1 MSRSKLIIISAPSGC
16 GKTTIVRE
24 IFKRHPEMKFSVSAT
39 TRKQRAGESDAKDYF
54 FLSKEDFEQKIAGN
68 ELVEWEKIY
77 DNYYGTLKSEV
88 DRALQ
93 SGTTMIFDID
103 VKGALN
109 IKQKYPKDAV
119 LIFIEPPTE
128 HILLE
133 RLVNRKTETEEVIRK
148 RLERV
153 PMELERGKEF
163 DFRVVND
170 KLDKAISDVDTIINN
185 TIKVVAQP

>member
-1 MSRSKLIIISAPSGC
+1 MLQPKLIVISAPSGC

-24 IFKRHPEMKFSVSAT
+24 IFKRHPDMKFSVSAT
-39 TRKQRAGESDAKDYF
+39 TRKQRSGEVYGKDYF
-54 FLSKEDFEQKIAGN
+54 FLSKDEFEQRIKNN

-77 DNYYGTLKSEV
+77 DNYYGTLKGEV
-88 DRALQ
+88 DRALE

-109 IKQKYPKDAV
+109 IKKKYPKDAV
-119 LIFIEPPTE
+119 LIFIEPPSVE
-128 HILLE
+128 ILQQ
-133 RLVNRKTETEEVIRK
+133 RLTGRKTESDEVIRK

-170 KLDKAISDVDTIINN
+170 KLEKAISDVDTIINN
-185 TIKVVAQP
+185 AIKANA

>member
-1 MSRSKLIIISAPSGC
+1 MPHSRLIVISAPSGC

-39 TRKQRAGESDAKDYF
+39 TRKQRTGESHGKDYF
-54 FLSKEDFEQKIAGN
+54 FLLKEDFEQKINGG

-93 SGTTMIFDID
+93 SGITMIFDID

-109 IKQKYPKDAV
+109 VKHKYPNDAV
-119 LIFIEPPTE
+119 LIFIEPPSVE
-128 HILLE
+128 ILTQ
-133 RLVNRKTETEEVIRK
+133 RLINRKTETEEVVRK

-163 DFRVVND
+163 DYRVVND
-170 KLDKAISDVDTIINN
+170 KLEKAINDVDTIIKNAVN
-185 TIKVVAQP
+185 AYAK